1 MTILDSLG
9 SQVAAVKAGE
19 DPQLKLAPDAEA
31 LALFAGLFAMLQPHK
46 ETGAPEGAAG
56 RALGDSAPSPDGQ
69 MIPAAIHKSTSVAL
83 PAAARLMLERTP
95 ATDTPPDQTGTA
107 ETASLAQ
114 LLIAA
119 KSLSEDADLPPV
131 SGVPAAPDVET
142 ETATDLTTAK
152 AILARAIEILDDI
165 DSGPVEMAAA
175 PAKPPLAVPTLIDP
189 TDAGKPAV
197 NDVGPTLHD
206 AVLGIDS
213 SVSAPVTRVMTVP
226 GPSEDF
232 VGPMPAAPVPVSSQR
247 TMPAQLV
254 TQPAP
259 SADFVGP
266 MPATPVP
273 VTSLTTMPAQL
284 VTQPAPSADFVGP
297 MPAAPVPVTSLT
309 TMPAQLVTQ
318 PAPSADFVGPMPL
331 HPVPLAGHGGSGQVQ
346 PVPGQPGIWH
356 SGIDGLAKG
365 ESLPAVKGGLDPK
378 LATGIDMDQIR
389 MRRHMVGPD
398 GPRAVPGTTGSK
410 VDPASM
416 SSVTVRELRAHADQ
430 ATLAAGQSSAG
441 NGPSGASSSGQS
453 SSGTSAS
460 AQTIAATGGQ
470 AGGQSGGQHQPGQ
483 GGGQSTSQGFA
494 DAAAASRDQADR
506 TMLHRLN
513 TANAGWSETMIK
525 RLTSDLRSGVQ
536 TVRIIL
542 EPRHLGR
549 LNVDLGLRNGKAS
562 IRIAAETAE
571 AAKLLGSARG
581 QLGQMLEQSGMRLAS
596 FQTSASGQDAAM
608 DGGGG
613 QQGYAQSDANGKN
626 SGRDQGFSNK
636 LNSADGNTRQ
646 VDDSL
651 DEQDV
656 APRAGET
663 AVLSVLA

>member
-9 SQVAAVKAGE
+9 SQAAAVKAGE

-56 RALGDSAPSPDGQ
+56 RALGDPAPSPDGQ

-83 PAAARLMLERTP
+83 PAAARLMLEGAP

-175 PAKPPLAVPTLIDP
+175 PAEPPLAVPTLIDP

-206 AVLGIDS
+206 AVPEIDS
-213 SVSAPVTRVMTVP
+213 SVSVPVTQVMTVP
-226 GPSEDF
+226 GPSE
-232 VGPMPAAPVPVSSQR
+232 
-247 TMPAQLV
+247 
-254 TQPAP
+254 
-259 SADFVGP
+259 
-266 MPATPVP
+266 
-273 VTSLTTMPAQL
+273 
-284 VTQPAPSADFVGP
+284 DFVGP

-356 SGIDGLAKG
+356 SGIDGLATG

-470 AGGQSGGQHQPGQ
+470 AGGQSGGQHQSGQ

-494 DAAAASRDQADR
+494 DAAAASRDLADR

-636 LNSADGNTRQ
+636 LNSADGNIRQ

>member
-56 RALGDSAPSPDGQ
+56 RALGDPAPSPDGQ

-83 PAAARLMLERTP
+83 PAAARLMLEGAP

-175 PAKPPLAVPTLIDP
+175 PAEPPLAVPTLIDP

-206 AVLGIDS
+206 AVPGIDS

-226 GPSEDF
+226 GPSE
-232 VGPMPAAPVPVSSQR
+232 
-247 TMPAQLV
+247 
-254 TQPAP
+254 
-259 SADFVGP
+259 
-266 MPATPVP
+266 
-273 VTSLTTMPAQL
+273 
-284 VTQPAPSADFVGP
+284 DFVGP

-356 SGIDGLAKG
+356 SGIDGLATG

-470 AGGQSGGQHQPGQ
+470 AGGQSGGQHQSGQ

-494 DAAAASRDQADR
+494 DAAAASRDLADR

-636 LNSADGNTRQ
+636 LNSADGNIRQ

>member
-56 RALGDSAPSPDGQ
+56 RALGDPAPSPDGQ

-119 KSLSEDADLPPV
+119 KSLSEDADLPPA

-206 AVLGIDS
+206 AVPGIDS

-232 VGPMPAAPVPVSSQR
+232 VGPMPAAPVPVSS
-247 TMPAQLV
+247 
-254 TQPAP
+254 
-259 SADFVGP
+259 
-266 MPATPVP
+266 
-273 VTSLTTMPAQL
+273 LTTM
-284 VTQPAPSADFVGP
+284 S
-297 MPAAPVPVTSLT
+297 
-309 TMPAQLVTQ
+309 AQLVTQ

-356 SGIDGLAKG
+356 SGIDGLATG

-470 AGGQSGGQHQPGQ
+470 AGGQSGGQHQSGQ

-494 DAAAASRDQADR
+494 DAAAASRDLADR

-636 LNSADGNTRQ
+636 LNSADGNIRQ

>member
-1 MTILDSLG
+1 VT
-9 SQVAAVKAGE
+9 
-19 DPQLKLAPDAEA
+19 
-31 LALFAGLFAMLQPHK
+31 QP
-46 ETGAPEGAAG
+46 
-56 RALGDSAPSPDGQ
+56 APS
-69 MIPAAIHKSTSVAL
+69 
-83 PAAARLMLERTP
+83 
-95 ATDTPPDQTGTA
+95 A
-107 ETASLAQ
+107 E
-114 LLIAA
+114 
-119 KSLSEDADLPPV
+119 
-131 SGVPAAPDVET
+131 
-142 ETATDLTTAK
+142 
-152 AILARAIEILDDI
+152 
-165 DSGPVEMAAA
+165 
-175 PAKPPLAVPTLIDP
+175 
-189 TDAGKPAV
+189 
-197 NDVGPTLHD
+197 
-206 AVLGIDS
+206 
-213 SVSAPVTRVMTVP
+213 
-226 GPSEDF
+226 F
-232 VGPMPAAPVPVSSQR
+232 VGPMPAAPVPVSS
-247 TMPAQLV
+247 
-254 TQPAP
+254 
-259 SADFVGP
+259 
-266 MPATPVP
+266 
-273 VTSLTTMPAQL
+273 LTTM
-284 VTQPAPSADFVGP
+284 S
-297 MPAAPVPVTSLT
+297 
-309 TMPAQLVTQ
+309 AQLVTQ

-356 SGIDGLAKG
+356 SGIDGLATG

-494 DAAAASRDQADR
+494 DAAAASRDLADR

-636 LNSADGNTRQ
+636 LNSADGNIRQ

-651 DEQDV
+651 DEQDF

>member
-56 RALGDSAPSPDGQ
+56 RALGDPAPSPDGQ

-83 PAAARLMLERTP
+83 PAAARLMFEGAP

-165 DSGPVEMAAA
+165 DSGPVEMVAA
-175 PAKPPLAVPTLIDP
+175 PAEPPLAVPTLIDP

-206 AVLGIDS
+206 AVPGIDS

-226 GPSEDF
+226 GPSE
-232 VGPMPAAPVPVSSQR
+232 
-247 TMPAQLV
+247 
-254 TQPAP
+254 
-259 SADFVGP
+259 
-266 MPATPVP
+266 
-273 VTSLTTMPAQL
+273 
-284 VTQPAPSADFVGP
+284 DFVGP

-356 SGIDGLAKG
+356 AGIDGLATG

-470 AGGQSGGQHQPGQ
+470 AGGQSGGQHQSGQ

-494 DAAAASRDQADR
+494 DAAAASRDLADR

-636 LNSADGNTRQ
+636 LNSADGNIRQ
-646 VDDSL
+646 ADDSL
-651 DEQDV
+651 DEQDF

>member
-9 SQVAAVKAGE
+9 SQAAAVKAGE

-46 ETGAPEGAAG
+46 EPGAPEGAAG
-56 RALGDSAPSPDGQ
+56 QALGDPIPSPDGQ

-119 KSLSEDADLPPV
+119 KSLSEDADLPSA

-165 DSGPVEMAAA
+165 DSGPVEMAAS
-175 PAKPPLAVPTLIDP
+175 PAEPPLAVPTLIDP

-206 AVLGIDS
+206 AVPGIDS

-226 GPSEDF
+226 GPSE
-232 VGPMPAAPVPVSSQR
+232 
-247 TMPAQLV
+247 
-254 TQPAP
+254 
-259 SADFVGP
+259 DFVGP

-356 SGIDGLAKG
+356 SGIDGLATG

-398 GPRAVPGTTGSK
+398 GPRALPGTTGSK

-416 SSVTVRELRAHADQ
+416 SSVAARELRAHADQ

-470 AGGQSGGQHQPGQ
+470 AGGQSGGQHQSGQ

-494 DAAAASRDQADR
+494 DAAAASRDLADR

-636 LNSADGNTRQ
+636 LNSADGNIRQ

>member
-56 RALGDSAPSPDGQ
+56 RALGDPAPSPDGQ

-175 PAKPPLAVPTLIDP
+175 PAEPPLAVPTLIDP

-206 AVLGIDS
+206 AVPGIDS

-226 GPSEDF
+226 GPSE
-232 VGPMPAAPVPVSSQR
+232 
-247 TMPAQLV
+247 
-254 TQPAP
+254 
-259 SADFVGP
+259 
-266 MPATPVP
+266 
-273 VTSLTTMPAQL
+273 
-284 VTQPAPSADFVGP
+284 DFVGP

-356 SGIDGLAKG
+356 SGIDGLATG

-470 AGGQSGGQHQPGQ
+470 AGGQSGGQHQSGQ

-494 DAAAASRDQADR
+494 DAAAASRDLADR

-636 LNSADGNTRQ
+636 LNSADGNIRQ

>member
-56 RALGDSAPSPDGQ
+56 RALGDPAPSPDGQ

-83 PAAARLMLERTP
+83 PAAARLMFEGAP

-175 PAKPPLAVPTLIDP
+175 PAEPPLAVPTLIDP

-206 AVLGIDS
+206 AVPGIDS

-226 GPSEDF
+226 GPSE
-232 VGPMPAAPVPVSSQR
+232 
-247 TMPAQLV
+247 
-254 TQPAP
+254 
-259 SADFVGP
+259 
-266 MPATPVP
+266 
-273 VTSLTTMPAQL
+273 
-284 VTQPAPSADFVGP
+284 DFVGP

-356 SGIDGLAKG
+356 SGIDGLATG

-470 AGGQSGGQHQPGQ
+470 AGGQSGGQHQSGQ

-494 DAAAASRDQADR
+494 DAAAASRDLADR

-636 LNSADGNTRQ
+636 LNSADGNIRQ
-646 VDDSL
+646 ADDSL

>member
-56 RALGDSAPSPDGQ
+56 RALGDPAPSPDGQ

-119 KSLSEDADLPPV
+119 KSLSEDADLPPA

-175 PAKPPLAVPTLIDP
+175 PAEPPLAVPTLIEP

-206 AVLGIDS
+206 AVPGIDS

-232 VGPMPAAPVPVSSQR
+232 VGPMPAALVPVS
-247 TMPAQLV
+247 
-254 TQPAP
+254 
-259 SADFVGP
+259 
-266 MPATPVP
+266 
-273 VTSLTTMPAQL
+273 SLTTMPAQL
-284 VTQPAPSADFVGP
+284 VTQPAPSAEFVGP

-356 SGIDGLAKG
+356 SGIDGLATG

-470 AGGQSGGQHQPGQ
+470 AGGQSGGQHQSGQ

-636 LNSADGNTRQ
+636 LNSADGNIRQ
-646 VDDSL
+646 ADDSL
-651 DEQDV
+651 DEQDF

>member
-1 MTILDSLG
+1 MTILDTLG
-9 SQVAAVKAGE
+9 SQAAAVKAGE

-56 RALGDSAPSPDGQ
+56 RALGDPAPSPDGQ
-69 MIPAAIHKSTSVAL
+69 MTPAAIHKSTSVAL

-95 ATDTPPDQTGTA
+95 ATDTTPDQTGTA

-175 PAKPPLAVPTLIDP
+175 PAEPPLAVPTLIDP

-206 AVLGIDS
+206 AVPGIDS
-213 SVSAPVTRVMTVP
+213 SVSAPVTR
-226 GPSEDF
+226 
-232 VGPMPAAPVPVSSQR
+232 
-247 TMPAQLV
+247 
-254 TQPAP
+254 
-259 SADFVGP
+259 
-266 MPATPVP
+266 
-273 VTSLTTMPAQL
+273 
-284 VTQPAPSADFVGP
+284 
-297 MPAAPVPVTSLT
+297 
-309 TMPAQLVTQ
+309 VTQ

-356 SGIDGLAKG
+356 SGNDGLATG

-470 AGGQSGGQHQPGQ
+470 AGGQSGGQHQSGQ

-494 DAAAASRDQADR
+494 DAAAASRDLADR

-636 LNSADGNTRQ
+636 LNSADGNIRQ

>member
-56 RALGDSAPSPDGQ
+56 RALGDPAPSPDGQ

-83 PAAARLMLERTP
+83 PAAARLMLEGAP

-165 DSGPVEMAAA
+165 DSGPVEMAAS
-175 PAKPPLAVPTLIDP
+175 PAEPPLAVPTLIDP

-206 AVLGIDS
+206 AVPEIDS
-213 SVSAPVTRVMTVP
+213 SVSVPVTRVMTVP

-232 VGPMPAAPVPVSSQR
+232 VGPMPAAPVPVSSL
-247 TMPAQLV
+247 TTIPAQLL

-259 SADFVGP
+259 SAEFVGP
-266 MPATPVP
+266 MPAAPVP
-273 VTSLTTMPAQL
+273 VSSLTTMPAQL
-284 VTQPAPSADFVGP
+284 VTQPAPSAE
-297 MPAAPVPVTSLT
+297 
-309 TMPAQLVTQ
+309 
-318 PAPSADFVGPMPL
+318 FVGPMPL

-356 SGIDGLAKG
+356 SGNDGLATG

-470 AGGQSGGQHQPGQ
+470 AGGQSGGQHQSGQ

-494 DAAAASRDQADR
+494 DAAAASRDLADR

-636 LNSADGNTRQ
+636 LNSADGNIRQ

>member
-56 RALGDSAPSPDGQ
+56 RALGDPAPSPDGQ

-175 PAKPPLAVPTLIDP
+175 PAEPPLAVPTLIDP

-206 AVLGIDS
+206 AVPGIDS

-232 VGPMPAAPVPVSSQR
+232 VGPMPAAPVPVSS
-247 TMPAQLV
+247 
-254 TQPAP
+254 
-259 SADFVGP
+259 
-266 MPATPVP
+266 
-273 VTSLTTMPAQL
+273 LTTM
-284 VTQPAPSADFVGP
+284 S
-297 MPAAPVPVTSLT
+297 
-309 TMPAQLVTQ
+309 AQLVTQ

-356 SGIDGLAKG
+356 SGNDGLATG

-470 AGGQSGGQHQPGQ
+470 AGGQSGGQHQSGQ

-494 DAAAASRDQADR
+494 DAAAASRDLADR

-636 LNSADGNTRQ
+636 LNSADGNIRQ